1 MLATSLTRTRGSGR
15 SARVRRIGVVDVGS
29 NSVRLVVHDVRGR
42 AMNQRFNEKFL
53 AGLGRDLQETGK
65 LHPEGV
71 EQAIVA
77 LKRFAAITRAQKV
90 DTVIPFATAAVRDAA
105 DGPDFCRRVR
115 AETGF
120 ELKVLSGP
128 EEALIAAQGVV
139 AGAPGVSGVVGDLG
153 GSSLELAHL
162 RDASFLEGATF
173 PLGPL
178 ALNAAN
184 GKTDKRKMAK
194 VKKALAKASFFNHEE
209 KTFIAVG
216 GAWRA
221 IANVYM
227 EITNAPL
234 RILQNY
240 EVPVADL
247 RPLLA
252 ELANAN
258 KHTDIVQKVAKRRVA
273 TIPYAA
279 MVLDVILEMG
289 KFETLMVSSYGVRE
303 GIVFGEM
310 SVEERAS
317 DPLDAGLEAMVASDS
332 HAAEFG
338 RALSSWVAAA
348 AAYTLSPR
356 LTNAACR
363 LVDIG
368 AMLHPDHRAD
378 LAFELVARAPLP
390 GLTHRDRASLA
401 LAIATRYTRQVNHP
415 VSDRLID
422 SETATRARA
431 LGALMR
437 LGANLSGR
445 SASLLK
451 KAELKCDGEKLELYV
466 PRSQAALLSD
476 TVRRRL
482 QQAGSE
488 LRMEAIVHSD
498 FKAR

>member
-1 MLATSLTRTRGSGR
+1 MLATSLSRTRKTGR
-15 SARVRRIGVVDVGS
+15 PTRVRRIGVVDVGS

-53 AGLGRDLQETGK
+53 AGLGRDLQDTGS

-71 EQAIVA
+71 EQAITA
-77 LKRFAAITRAQKV
+77 LKRFAAITRAQKC
-90 DTVIPFATAAVRDAA
+90 DLVIPFATAAVRDAA
-105 DGPDFCRRVR
+105 DGTDFCRRVR

-120 ELKVLSGP
+120 ELRVLSGP
-128 EEALIAAQGVV
+128 EEALLSAQGVV
-139 AGAPGVSGVVGDLG
+139 AGAPGVSGIVGDLG

-162 RDASFLEGATF
+162 SDAAFRDGATF
-173 PLGPL
+173 PIGPL
-178 ALNAAN
+178 ALDAAD
-184 GKTDKRKMAK
+184 GKTDKRKLAK
-194 VKKALAKASFFNHEE
+194 VKKALNKSPFLDQGE

-221 IANVYM
+221 IVNVHM
-227 EITNAPL
+227 ELTNAPL
-234 RILQNY
+234 RILQNFSM
-240 EVPVADL
+240 PVAKI
-247 RPLLA
+247 RPHLA
-252 ELANAN
+252 ELMSGA
-258 KHTDIVQKVAKRRVA
+258 KHAELIQKVAKRRVA

-279 MVLDVILEMG
+279 MVLDTILDLG

-310 SVEERAS
+310 TTEERAS
-317 DPLDAGLEAMVASDS
+317 DPLDAGLDAMVAADS

-338 RALSSWVAAA
+338 RALSGWVANA

-390 GLTHRDRASLA
+390 GLLHRERAALA
-401 LAIATRYTRQVNHP
+401 LAIATRYTRNVQHP
-415 VSDRLID
+415 VSDTLLD
-422 SETATRARA
+422 GETAARARA
-431 LGALMR
+431 LGAIMR

-451 KAELKCDGEKLELYV
+451 KAELACDGSKLQLYV
-466 PRSQAALLSD
+466 SRSHAALLSD

-482 QQAGSE
+482 QQAAAE
-488 LRMEAIVHSD
+488 LGMEAIAHTD
-498 FKAR
+498 FKGR

>member
-1 MLATSLTRTRGSGR
+1 MLATSLSKTRKQGR
-15 SARVRRIGVVDVGS
+15 PTRVRRIGVVDVGS

-42 AMNQRFNEKFL
+42 AMIQRFNEKFL
-53 AGLGRDLQETGK
+53 AGLGRDLQETK
-65 LHPEGV
+65 RLHPEGV
-71 EQAIVA
+71 EQAITA
-77 LKRFAAITRAQKV
+77 LKRFAAITRAQKT
-90 DTVIPFATAAVRDAA
+90 DLVIPFATAAVRDAE

-120 ELKVLSGP
+120 ELKVLTGP

-139 AGAPGVSGVVGDLG
+139 AGAPGVSGIVGDLG

-162 RDASFLEGATF
+162 HDAAFLEGATY

-184 GKTDKRKMAK
+184 GQTDKRTVAR
-194 VKKALAKASFFNHEE
+194 VKKVLAKAPFFNRGES
-209 KTFIAVG
+209 TFIAVG

-221 IANVYM
+221 IANVHM
-227 EITNAPL
+227 EVTNAPL

-240 EVPVADL
+240 EVPVSAL
-247 RPLLA
+247 RPLLS
-252 ELANAN
+252 ELMNSS
-258 KHTDIVQKVAKRRVA
+258 KHADIVQKVAKRRVA

-279 MVLDVILEMG
+279 LVLDTILELG
-289 KFETLMVSSYGVRE
+289 KFERLMVSSYGVRE
-303 GIVFGEM
+303 GIVYGEM
-310 SVEERAS
+310 SIEERAS
-317 DPLDAGLEAMVASDS
+317 DPLDAGLDAMVASDS

-338 RALSSWVAAA
+338 RALSYWVASAA
-348 AAYTLSPR
+348 SHTLSPR

-390 GLTHRDRASLA
+390 GLTHKERAALA
-401 LAIATRYTRQVNHP
+401 LAIATRYTRQVVNP
-415 VSDRLID
+415 VSDRLLD
-422 SETATRARA
+422 GEAAGRARA

-445 SASLLK
+445 SASLLR
-451 KAELKCDGEKLELYV
+451 KAELRCDGAKLELFV
-466 PRSQAALLSD
+466 ARSHAALLSD
-476 TVRRRL
+476 TVQRRL
-482 QQAGSE
+482 QQAAAE
-488 LRMEAIVHSD
+488 LGMEAIIHTD
-498 FKAR
+498 FKGR

>member
-1 MLATSLTRTRGSGR
+1 MLATSLSRTRKTGR
-15 SARVRRIGVVDVGS
+15 PTRVRRIGVVDVGS

-42 AMNQRFNEKFL
+42 AMTQRFNEKFL
-53 AGLGRDLQETGK
+53 AGLGRDLGETGK

-71 EQAIVA
+71 EQAVTA
-77 LKRFAAITRAQKV
+77 LKRFAAITRAQKA
-90 DTVIPFATAAVRDAA
+90 DNVIAFATAAVRDAA
-105 DGPDFCRRVR
+105 DGADFCRRVR

-120 ELKVLSGP
+120 ELRILTGA

-139 AGAPGVSGVVGDLG
+139 AGAPGVSGIVGDLG

-162 RDASFLEGATF
+162 HEAKFLEGATY

-184 GKTDKRKMAK
+184 GKTDKRKTSK
-194 VKKALAKASFFNHEE
+194 VKKTLTGAPFFNHGE

-221 IANVYM
+221 IANIHMDV
-227 EITNAPL
+227 TNAPL

-240 EVPVADL
+240 EVPVAEL

-252 ELANAN
+252 ELMTGS
-258 KHTDIVQKVAKRRVA
+258 KHTEIVQKVAKRRVA
-273 TIPYAA
+273 TIPHAA
-279 MVLDVILEMG
+279 MVLDVILDLG

-310 SVEERAS
+310 SEEERAS
-317 DPLDAGLEAMVASDS
+317 DPLDAGLDAMVASDN

-338 RALSSWVAAA
+338 RALSTWLSNAATF
-348 AAYTLSPR
+348 TLSPR

-378 LAFELVARAPLP
+378 LAFDLVARAPLP
-390 GLTHRDRASLA
+390 GLSHKERAALA
-401 LAIATRYTRQVNHP
+401 LAIATRYTRQVVNP
-415 VSDRLID
+415 VSERLLD
-422 SETATRARA
+422 GETAGRARA

-451 KAELKCDGEKLELYV
+451 KAELRCDGSTLELFV
-466 PRSQAALLSD
+466 PRSHAALLSD

-482 QQAGSE
+482 QQAASE
-488 LRMEAIVHSD
+488 LGMEPIAHTD
-498 FKAR
+498 FKTR